1 MHVPPNPE
9 LTRLVTSTEFIVF
22 AEKVKRDHQIA
33 IVPSAKFGQGDEAIF
48 KFRCQRSNIDF
59 LGTARDSLEEF
70 LGQHGV
76 QVYPS
81 HAHKRADTFTDAFTH
96 FNSKLLATSAAA
108 AAVAAAEGEPET
120 VVERRQRP
128 ATITADVKAL
138 FNGGAHAHAVS
149 ASFRSVDD
157 SLGFAGPLSYHDP
170 RRGGEFWPNPPVQQ
184 PSRADG
190 GDISKRD
197 SDPSLQDRVRASAH
211 GHGHGHGTSHGLRT
225 QSLDIKSL
233 QFARG
238 LAAQAFPPDRNA
250 SNVGPVPPSPGF
262 LDSPHTATAQFFP
275 GHQTHQQ
282 HQHQLRPNVT
292 GRGAHAAYDLSHD
305 AVDSVTQGELTAL
318 LGRRTS

>member
-1 MHVPPNPE
+1 MPFEADLHVPPNPE

-70 LGQHGV
+70 LSQHGV

-81 HAHKRADTFTDAFTH
+81 HAHKRVDTYTDAFTH

-108 AAVAAAEGEPET
+108 AAAAAEGEPDT
-120 VVERRQRP
+120 VVPRQRP

-138 FNGGAHAHAVS
+138 FNGGAHAHSAVNS
-149 ASFRSVDD
+149 SFRSVDD

-184 PSRADG
+184 PRADA
-190 GDISKRD
+190 GDVSKRD
-197 SDPSLQDRVRASAH
+197 SDPNLQDRVRSSA
-211 GHGHGHGTSHGLRT
+211 HGTSHGLRT

-233 QFARG
+233 QFSRG
-238 LAAQAFPPDRNA
+238 LAASAF
-250 SNVGPVPPSPGF
+250 GPVPSPPGSG
-262 LDSPHTATAQFFP
+262 SPHTATAQYFP
-275 GHQTHQQ
+275 GHQ

-292 GRGAHAAYDLSHD
+292 GRGPHGYEMSHD
-305 AVDSVTQGELTAL
+305 AVDSVAQGGSRIGGVE
-318 LGRRTS
+318 RV